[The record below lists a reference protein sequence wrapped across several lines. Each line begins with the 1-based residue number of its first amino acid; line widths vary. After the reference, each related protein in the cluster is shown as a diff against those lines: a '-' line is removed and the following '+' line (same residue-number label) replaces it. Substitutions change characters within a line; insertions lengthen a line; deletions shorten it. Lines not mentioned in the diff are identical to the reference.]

1 MGKNIVIIGAG
12 MMGTAL
18 SVPLSDNGH
27 NIKVV
32 GTHLDNDIIAYA
44 RENNYHK
51 NMKRKLPEGNVYY
64 EYEQLDMALEG
75 ADIAVCGV
83 SSFGIDWFIENVLP
97 RIPENVPIIS
107 VTKGLVC
114 ESDGTLTAFPDYM
127 IRSGR
132 LKSPICAIGG
142 PCTSYELADRRH
154 SSVAFCGYDT
164 ETLKMLKE
172 TFETPYYHV
181 TLSTDVVGVECA
193 VAMKNAYALAV
204 SMAVG
209 MTERDEGIGCKQAYN
224 PQAAIFGQAVKEMS
238 RMLALVGGG
247 AENIVYAAGDLYVTV
262 YGGRTRLLGTLL
274 GRGMSFAEAMNELAG
289 VTLESVAITKRT
301 VEAIRKL
308 SERGLANENDYP
320 ILMYI
325 GSLIEGKT
333 DKGMPWNEFT
343 RESL

>member
-1 MGKNIVIIGAG
+1 MGRNVVIIGAG

-27 NIKVV
+27 NVRVI
-32 GTHLDNDIIAYA
+32 GTHLDDDIIAFA
-44 RENNYHK
+44 RENHYHK
-51 NMKRKLPEGNVYY
+51 NMKRKLPDNNVYY
-64 EYEQLDMALEG
+64 EYGQLDSALEG

-83 SSFGIDWFIENVLP
+83 SSFGVDWFIENALP
-97 RIPENVPIIS
+97 RIPENVPVIS

-114 ESDGTLTAFPDYM
+114 EPDGALTAFPDY
-127 IRSGR
+127 ILRSGR
-132 LKSPICAIGG
+132 AKSPVCAIGG

-164 ETLKMLKE
+164 GALRMLKE
-172 TFETPYYHV
+172 AFETPYYHV

-209 MTERDEGIGCKQAYN
+209 MTEKLEGIGCKQAYN

-262 YGGRTRLLGTLL
+262 YGGRTRMLGTLL
-274 GRGMSFAEAMNELAG
+274 GRGMSFSEAMNELAG
-289 VTLESVAITKRT
+289 VTLESVAITSRT

-308 SERGLANENDYP
+308 SARGLADERDYP

-325 GSLIEGKT
+325 GSLIEGKA
-333 DKGMPWNEFT
+333 DAGMPWSEFT